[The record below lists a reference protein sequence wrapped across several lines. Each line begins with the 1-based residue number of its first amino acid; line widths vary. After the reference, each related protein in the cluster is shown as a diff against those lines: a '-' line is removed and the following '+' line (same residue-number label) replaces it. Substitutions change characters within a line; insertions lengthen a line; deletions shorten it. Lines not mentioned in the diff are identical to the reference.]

1 MTVTCA
7 LDSFK
12 GSLTSLQAG
21 QAAAEG
27 IRRVY
32 PQAEIFVR
40 PLADGGEGTMETLR
54 EGLGGEVRTVTVSG
68 PRGGAVECPY
78 LVLPGGAAVVE
89 LAGAAG
95 LTLLPP
101 SERDPMHTTTY
112 GVGQVLR
119 AAMAEGCRRFLV
131 GIGGSATN
139 DGGAG
144 MLMAL
149 GFDLLDENGDPIPLG
164 AAGLEKLA
172 SVSDRHVPSELRAC
186 RFRVAC
192 DVDNLL
198 CGPRGA
204 SAVFSPQKG
213 ADPAAAERLDTLLA
227 HFARITRRTFP
238 DADPDRPGAGA
249 AGGAGFAFQACLGG
263 ELCPGV
269 QLVLEETGLEGY
281 IARSDVVITGEG
293 RLDAQTAMGKAP
305 AGAAALA
312 KRYSLPVVALCGCL
326 GEGARACRD
335 IGIDA
340 YFPILRRVTTPEEA
354 MDPAAAAEN
363 LADTAEEVFRLY
375 RSARG
380 E

>member
-1 MTVTCA
+1 
-7 LDSFK
+7 
-12 GSLTSLQAG
+12 
-21 QAAAEG
+21 
-27 IRRVY
+27 
-32 PQAEIFVR
+32 
-40 PLADGGEGTMETLR
+40 METLR

-95 LTLLPP
+95 LPLLPP

-119 AAMAEGCRRFLV
+119 AAMADGCRRFLV

-164 AAGLEKLA
+164 AA
-172 SVSDRHVPSELRAC
+172 
-186 RFRVAC
+186 
-192 DVDNLL
+192 
-198 CGPRGA
+198 
-204 SAVFSPQKG
+204 
-213 ADPAAAERLDTLLA
+213 
-227 HFARITRRTFP
+227 
-238 DADPDRPGAGA
+238 
-249 AGGAGFAFQACLGG
+249 
-263 ELCPGV
+263 
-269 QLVLEETGLEGY
+269 GLEGY

-326 GEGARACRD
+326 GEGAGACRD
-335 IGIDA
+335 SGIDA

-375 RSARG
+375 RSARREKYIVYCKG
-380 E
+380 